1 VSDAA
6 DSPTNP
12 RYFRKVFGH
21 LPTGVVVVTGRSLD
35 DELVGVTIGS
45 FASISLDPP
54 LAGFFIG
61 RASRSWSLMAARGK
75 FCANVLAAS
84 QTELCWRFAKDA
96 TAGTDGSDGSVGSRF
111 DGLEV
116 GVSANGSPVLPDVV
130 ATIDCDVHAVHSF
143 GDHDLVVGSVTALR
157 TLQTDVPAMVFVQGK
172 TGDARIIL

>member
-1 VSDAA
+1 MSDAA
-6 DSPTNP
+6 ESPTNP
-12 RYFRKVFGH
+12 QYFRKVFGQ

-35 DELVGVTIGS
+35 NELVGVTIGS

-84 QTELCWRFAKDA
+84 QTELCWRFAKDV
-96 TAGTDGSDGSVGSRF
+96 SDGAVGSRF

-143 GDHDLVVGSVTALR
+143 GDHDLVVGSVTALH

>member
-1 VSDAA
+1 MSDAA
-6 DSPTNP
+6 ESPTNP
-12 RYFRKVFGH
+12 QHFRKVFGQ

-61 RASRSWSLMAARGK
+61 RASRSWALMAARGK

-96 TAGTDGSDGSVGSRF
+96 TAGTDGSDGSRF

-130 ATIDCDVHAVHSF
+130 ATIDCDVHVVHSF

-157 TLQTDVPAMVFVQGK
+157 TLQTGVPAMVFVQGK

>member
-1 VSDAA
+1 MSDAA

-12 RYFRKVFGH
+12 QYFRKVFGH

-35 DELVGVTIGS
+35 NELVGVTIGS

-84 QTELCWRFAKDA
+84 QTELCWRFAKDTPDA
-96 TAGTDGSDGSVGSRF
+96 TVGSRF
-111 DGLEV
+111 DGLTV
-116 GVSANGSPVLPDVV
+116 GVSGNGSPVLPDVV

-143 GDHDLVVGSVTALR
+143 GDHDLVVGSVSALR

>member
-1 VSDAA
+1 VTDAA
-6 DSPTNP
+6 ESPTNP
-12 RYFRKVFGH
+12 QYFRKVFGH

-61 RASRSWSLMAARGK
+61 RASRSWSLIAARGK

-96 TAGTDGSDGSVGSRF
+96 TDGLVGSRF

-116 GVSANGSPVLPDVV
+116 GVSANGSPLLPGVV

-143 GDHDLVVGSVTALR
+143 GDHDLVVGSVSALR

>member
-1 VSDAA
+1 MSDAA
-6 DSPTNP
+6 ESPTNP
-12 RYFRKVFGH
+12 QYFRKVFGH

-35 DELVGVTIGS
+35 NELVGVTIGS

-84 QTELCWRFAKDA
+84 QTELCWRFAKDV
-96 TAGTDGSDGSVGSRF
+96 SDGSVGSRF

>member
-1 VSDAA
+1 MSDAA
-6 DSPTNP
+6 ESPTNP
-12 RYFRKVFGH
+12 QYFRKVFGQ

-96 TAGTDGSDGSVGSRF
+96 TAGTDGSDGSRF

-157 TLQTDVPAMVFVQGK
+157 TLQTGVPAMVFVQGK

>member
-1 VSDAA
+1 MTDAA
-6 DSPTNP
+6 KLPTNP
-12 RYFRKVFGH
+12 QYFRKVFGH
-21 LPTGVVVVTGRSLD
+21 MPTGVVVVTGRSLD

-61 RASRSWSLMAARGK
+61 RASRSWSLIAARGK

-84 QTELCWRFAKDA
+84 QTELCWRFAKDVS
-96 TAGTDGSDGSVGSRF
+96 GGSAGSRF

-116 GVSANGSPVLPDVV
+116 GVSANGSPLLPGVV
-130 ATIDCDVHAVHSF
+130 ANIDCDVHAVHSF
-143 GDHDLVVGSVTALR
+143 GDHDLVVGSVSALR

>member
-1 VSDAA
+1 MSDAA
-6 DSPTNP
+6 ESPTNP
-12 RYFRKVFGH
+12 QYFRKVFGH

-75 FCANVLAAS
+75 FSANVLAAS

-96 TAGTDGSDGSVGSRF
+96 TAGTDGSDGSRF

-157 TLQTDVPAMVFVQGK
+157 TLQTGVPAMVFVQGK

>member
-1 VSDAA
+1 MSDAA
-6 DSPTNP
+6 ESPTNP
-12 RYFRKVFGH
+12 QYFRKVFGQ

-96 TAGTDGSDGSVGSRF
+96 TAGTDGSVGSRF

-116 GVSANGSPVLPDVV
+116 GASANGSPVLPDVV
-130 ATIDCDVHAVHSF
+130 ATIDGDVHAVHSC

-157 TLQTDVPAMVFVQGK
+157 TLQTGVPAMVFVQGK

>member
-6 DSPTNP
+6 ESPTNP
-12 RYFRKVFGH
+12 QYFRRVFGH

-35 DELVGVTIGS
+35 NELVGVTIGS

-96 TAGTDGSDGSVGSRF
+96 TAGTDGSDGSRF

-116 GVSANGSPVLPDVV
+116 GVSANGSPVLPGVV
-130 ATIDCDVHAVHSF
+130 ATIDCDVLAVHSF
-143 GDHDLVVGSVTALR
+143 GDHDLVVGSVSALR
-157 TLQTDVPAMVFVQGK
+157 TLQASAPAMVFVQGK
-172 TGDARIIL
+172 TGDARIDS

>member
-1 VSDAA
+1 MSDAA

-12 RYFRKVFGH
+12 QYFRKVFGQ

-35 DELVGVTIGS
+35 NELVGVTIGS

-84 QTELCWRFAKDA
+84 QTELCWRFAKDVS
-96 TAGTDGSDGSVGSRF
+96 DGSDGSVGSRF

-130 ATIDCDVHAVHSF
+130 ATVDCDVHAVHSF